1 MQNAGGEM
9 KRQLSQWRIDISQM
23 QQGPVLMPVLLTVS
37 VNDRGISGRWWSLLL
52 TVQSSKNQKMHW
64 TAVESP
70 CSVEWWGCS
79 MWCWE
84 KQSSPGE
91 RRSHLNL

>member
-37 VNDRGISGRWWSLLL
+37 VNDRGISGR
-52 TVQSSKNQKMHW
+52 
-64 TAVESP
+64 
-70 CSVEWWGCS
+70 
-79 MWCWE
+79 
-84 KQSSPGE
+84 
-91 RRSHLNL
+91 